1 MVGMKYKKLSE
12 QLQLD
17 SKLTLEKATRK
28 PRQTEKVKKHQ
39 PLANVDRLINV
50 KEKDPKEKKRNH
62 PRLKLQDP

>member
-28 PRQTEKVKKHQ
+28 PRQKEKVKKQ
-39 PLANVDRLINV
+39 KPLANVDRLTNV
-50 KEKDPKEKKRNH
+50 KEKDSKEKKK
-62 PRLKLQDP
+62 PP